1 MTGRGRLRLERLV
14 SVLALCLAAQGAR
27 AEVKTGPVLMHWGPC
42 EASGAVPYPAGSFGD
57 RFMVV
62 DDEDNTLRLY
72 KADESGPPLALKGG
86 DLDAALATSGRE
98 EPAKAD
104 LESLAWLG
112 NDLVLMG
119 SHARDKNGRTR
130 EASRQ
135 MLALSVGGDAK
146 AAQVKAPQVK
156 APEVTPKGK
165 AFTGLAKAV
174 ADLDPRLSE
183 RIAVDLAEKASLS
196 PKRRGLAIEGLSP
209 MPDGRGLFVGLRNP
223 LNADNDALVVP
234 FENAAEAL
242 ASGAAPKLA
251 KPIALDL
258 KGRGIRDI
266 AYVPGI
272 KAYFLIAGGS
282 GSGGEAADLYR
293 WSGTAG
299 EAPTRVAGVAEALAA
314 LPDFQPEGLIVSA
327 DGKTVQV
334 ISDDGD
340 VCPARKPQ
348 GFRSVVLNLE

>member
-1 MTGRGRLRLERLV
+1 MTGRGSRRLGRFV
-14 SVLALCLAAQGAR
+14 SVLALCLAAEGAR

-57 RFMVV
+57 RFLVV
-62 DDEDNTLRLY
+62 DDESNSLRLY
-72 KADESGPPLALKGG
+72 KADESGPPLMLKGG
-86 DLDAALATSGRE
+86 DLDAALATTARE

-112 NDLVLMG
+112 RDLVLMG
-119 SHARDKNGRTR
+119 SHARDAEGRTR
-130 EASRQ
+130 ESSRQ
-135 MLALSVGGDAK
+135 VLALTVGGD
-146 AAQVKAPQVK
+146 PK
-156 APEVTPKGK
+156 APEVMPKGK
-165 AFTGLAKAV
+165 PFQGLAKAI

-183 RIAVDLAEKASLS
+183 RIAVDLASKASLS
-196 PKRRGLAIEGLSP
+196 PRRRGFAIEGLSP

-234 FENAAEAL
+234 FENPSEVL

-251 KPIALDL
+251 KPVALDL
-258 KGRGIRDI
+258 KGRGIREI
-266 AYVPGI
+266 AYAPGA

-293 WSGTAG
+293 WSGQAG

-314 LPDFQPEGLIVSA
+314 LPDFQPEGLLVAS
-327 DGKTVQV
+327 DGKKVQF

-340 VCPARKPQ
+340 ICPARKPQ
-348 GFRSVVLNLE
+348 GFRSVVLELE

>member
-1 MTGRGRLRLERLV
+1 MTGRGSRRLGRFV
-14 SVLALCLAAQGAR
+14 SVLALCLVAQGAR

-57 RFMVV
+57 RFLVV
-62 DDEDNTLRLY
+62 DDESTALRLY
-72 KADESGPPLALKGG
+72 KADESGPPLMLKGG
-86 DLDAALATSGRE
+86 DLDAALATGGRE

-104 LESLAWLG
+104 LESLAWFG
-112 NDLVLMG
+112 SDLVLMG
-119 SHARDKNGRTR
+119 SHARDAEGRTR

-135 MLALSVGGDAK
+135 MLALTVGGES
-146 AAQVKAPQVK
+146 KAPV
-156 APEVTPKGK
+156 VSPKGK
-165 AFTGLAKAV
+165 PFQGLAKAI

-183 RIAVDLAEKASLS
+183 RIAVDLAAKASLS
-196 PKRRGLAIEGLSP
+196 PRRRGFAIEGLSP
-209 MPDGRGLFVGLRNP
+209 TPDGRGLFVGLRNP

-234 FENAAEAL
+234 FENPAEVL
-242 ASGAAPKLA
+242 AGGAAPKLA
-251 KPIALDL
+251 KPVALDL

-266 AYVPGI
+266 AYAPGI

-299 EAPTRVAGVAEALAA
+299 EAPTRIAGVAEALAA
-314 LPDFQPEGLIVSA
+314 LPDFQPEGLIVAA
-327 DGKTVQV
+327 DGKKVQL

-340 VCPARKPQ
+340 ICPARKPQ
-348 GFRSVVLNLE
+348 GFRSVVLELE

>member
-1 MTGRGRLRLERLV
+1 MTGRCRLRLERVV

-27 AEVKTGPVLMHWGPC
+27 AEVKTGPVLTHWGLC

-57 RFMVV
+57 RFLVV
-62 DDEDNTLRLY
+62 DDQDNTLRLY

-119 SHARDKNGRTR
+119 SHARDAEGRTR

-135 MLALSVGGDAK
+135 MLALSVGGDT
-146 AAQVKAPQVK
+146 KAP
-156 APEVTPKGK
+156 AVTPKGK
-165 AFTGLAKAV
+165 AVTGLAKAI
-174 ADLDPRLSE
+174 ADLDRRLSE
-183 RIAVDLAEKASLS
+183 RVAVDLATKANLS
-196 PKRRGLAIEGLSP
+196 PRRRGLALEGLSP
-209 MPDGRGLFVGLRNP
+209 TPDGRGLLVGLRNP

-234 FENAAEAL
+234 FENAAEVL

-266 AYVPGI
+266 AYAPGI
-272 KAYFLIAGGS
+272 KAYFVVAGGS

-293 WSGTAG
+293 WSGKAG
-299 EAPTRVAGVAEALAA
+299 EAATRVAGVAEALAA
-314 LPDFQPEGLIVSA
+314 IPDFQPEGLIVAA
-327 DGKTVQV
+327 DGKKVQV

-340 VCPARKPQ
+340 ICPARKPQ
-348 GFRSVVLNLE
+348 GFRSVVLELE

>member
-1 MTGRGRLRLERLV
+1 MTGRGTLRLERLV
-14 SVLALCLAAQGAR
+14 SVLALCLAAGGAR

-57 RFMVV
+57 RFLVV

-86 DLDAALATSGRE
+86 DLDAALATSARE

-112 NDLVLMG
+112 SDLVVMG
-119 SHARDKNGRTR
+119 SHARDGEGRTR
-130 EASRQ
+130 EAARQ
-135 MLALSVGGDAK
+135 MLALSMGGDG
-146 AAQVKAPQVK
+146 KAP
-156 APEVTPKGK
+156 AVTPKGK
-165 AFTGLAKAV
+165 AFQGLAKAI

-183 RIAVDLAEKASLS
+183 RIAVDLAAKASLS
-196 PKRRGLAIEGLSP
+196 PKRRGLALEGLSQT
-209 MPDGRGLFVGLRNP
+209 PDGRGLLVGLRNP

-242 ASGAAPKLA
+242 TGGAAPKLG

-266 AYVPGI
+266 AYAPGI
-272 KAYFLIAGGS
+272 KAYFLVAGGS

-293 WSGTAG
+293 WSGQAG

-314 LPDFQPEGLIVSA
+314 LPDFQPEGLLVAS
-327 DGKTVQV
+327 DGKKVQ
-334 ISDDGD
+334 ILSDDAD
-340 VCPARKPQ
+340 ACPARKPQ
-348 GFRSVVLNLE
+348 AFRSVVLDLE

>member
-1 MTGRGRLRLERLV
+1 M

-57 RFMVV
+57 RFLVV
-62 DDEDNTLRLY
+62 DDESNALRVY
-72 KADESGPPLALKGG
+72 KADESGPPLMLKGG

-98 EPAKAD
+98 EPATAD

-119 SHARDKNGRTR
+119 SHARDAEGRTR

-135 MLALSVGGDAK
+135 MLALTVGGDPKTPA
-146 AAQVKAPQVK
+146 
-156 APEVTPKGK
+156 VTPKGK
-165 AFTGLAKAV
+165 PFQGLAKAI

-183 RIAVDLAEKASLS
+183 RIAVDLATKASLS
-196 PKRRGLAIEGLSP
+196 PRRRGFAIEGLSP
-209 MPDGRGLFVGLRNP
+209 TPDGRGLFVGLRNP

-234 FENAAEAL
+234 FENPSEVL
-242 ASGAAPKLA
+242 AGGAAPKLA
-251 KPIALDL
+251 KPVALDL

-266 AYVPGI
+266 AYVPGL

-293 WSGTAG
+293 WSGQAG
-299 EAPTRVAGVAEALAA
+299 EAPSRVAGVAEALAA
-314 LPDFQPEGLIVSA
+314 LPDFQPEGLIVAA
-327 DGKTVQV
+327 DGKKVQL

-340 VCPARKPQ
+340 ICPARKPQ
-348 GFRSVVLNLE
+348 GFRSVVLELE

>member
-1 MTGRGRLRLERLV
+1 MTGRGSKRLGRFV
-14 SVLALCLAAQGAR
+14 SVLALCLPAQGAR

-57 RFMVV
+57 RFLVV
-62 DDEDNTLRLY
+62 DDESNALRLY
-72 KADESGPPLALKGG
+72 KADESGPPLMLKGG
-86 DLDAALATSGRE
+86 DLDAALATGGRE

-112 NDLVLMG
+112 SDLVLMG
-119 SHARDKNGRTR
+119 SHARDSEGRTR

-135 MLALSVGGDAK
+135 MLALAVGGDP
-146 AAQVKAPQVK
+146 KAP
-156 APEVTPKGK
+156 AVTPKGK
-165 AFTGLAKAV
+165 PFQGLAKAI

-183 RIAVDLAEKASLS
+183 RIAVDLAAKASLS
-196 PKRRGLAIEGLSP
+196 PRRRGFAIEGLSP

-234 FENAAEAL
+234 FENPAEVL
-242 ASGAAPKLA
+242 AGGAGPKLA
-251 KPIALDL
+251 KPVALDL

-266 AYVPGI
+266 AYAPGL

-299 EAPTRVAGVAEALAA
+299 EAPSRVAGVAEALAA
-314 LPDFQPEGLIVSA
+314 LPDFQPEGLIVAA
-327 DGKTVQV
+327 DGKKVQL
-334 ISDDGD
+334 ISDDAD

-348 GFRSVVLNLE
+348 GFRSVVLDLE

>member
-27 AEVKTGPVLMHWGPC
+27 AEVKTGPVLTHWGLC

-57 RFMVV
+57 RFLVV

-72 KADESGPPLALKGG
+72 KADESGAPLALKGG

-112 NDLVLMG
+112 SDLVLMG
-119 SHARDKNGRTR
+119 SHARDTDGRTR

-146 AAQVKAPQVK
+146 APAVS
-156 APEVTPKGK
+156 PKGK
-165 AFTGLAKAV
+165 AFTGFVKAL

-183 RIAVDLAEKASLS
+183 RIAVDLAAKASLS
-196 PKRRGLAIEGLSP
+196 PKRRGLALEGLSP

-266 AYVPGI
+266 AYAPGI
-272 KAYFLIAGGS
+272 KAYFLVAGGS

-293 WSGTAG
+293 WSGTVG
-299 EAPTRVAGVAEALAA
+299 EAPTRVPGVAEALAA
-314 LPDFQPEGLIVSA
+314 LPDFQPEGLIVSS
-327 DGKTVQV
+327 DGKKVQV

-340 VCPARKPQ
+340 ICPARKPQ
-348 GFRSVVLNLE
+348 GFRSVVLELE

>member
-1 MTGRGRLRLERLV
+1 MTGRGMLRLKGLV

-27 AEVKTGPVLMHWGPC
+27 AEVKTGPVLMHWGLC

-57 RFMVV
+57 RFLVV
-62 DDEDNTLRLY
+62 DDEDNSLRLY
-72 KADESGPPLALKGG
+72 KAGESGAPLALKGG
-86 DLDAALATSGRE
+86 DLDAALATSARE

-135 MLALSVGGDAK
+135 MLALSVGGDTK
-146 AAQVKAPQVK
+146 ALA
-156 APEVTPKGK
+156 VTPKGK
-165 AFTGLAKAV
+165 AFTGLAKAI

-183 RIAVDLAEKASLS
+183 RIAVDVAEKANLS

-234 FENAAEAL
+234 FENAAEVL

-266 AYVPGI
+266 AYAPGI

-293 WSGTAG
+293 WSGQAG

-314 LPDFQPEGLIVSA
+314 LPDFQPEGLIVAA
-327 DGKTVQV
+327 DGKTVQ
-334 ISDDGD
+334 ILSDDGD

-348 GFRSVVLNLE
+348 GFRSVVLELE